1 MEEDMVFGILKD
13 ITGEDL
19 HAAVDVNLFES
30 DRLDSLGVIR
40 FVVELEEK
48 AGIRIDPSM
57 VNRSDIETPM
67 KMIRYVQAF
76 KGQPS

>member
-1 MEEDMVFGILKD
+1 MEEMVFGILKE

-19 HAAVDVNLFES
+19 HAAGNVNLFES

-40 FVVELEEK
+40 FVVELEER

-57 VNRSDIETPM
+57 VNRSDIETPI
-67 KMIRYVQAF
+67 KMIRYVQGF
-76 KGQPS
+76 KGLPS